1 MQQSCHEV
9 FIETIAAAT
18 TRTGLPVHAGIGY
31 WGLTKRGVKLSER
44 EMQALEQRSVRREEF
59 HGGWNYTLLPTP
71 RTTSE
76 ISEAIPR

>member
-9 FIETIAAAT
+9 FIETIAAET

-31 WGLTKRGVKLSER
+31 WGLTKRVKLSER
-44 EMQALEQRSVRREEF
+44 EMQALEQRSARREEF
-59 HGGWNYTLLPTP
+59 HGGWNYSPLPTP

-76 ISEAIPR
+76 ITEAIPR